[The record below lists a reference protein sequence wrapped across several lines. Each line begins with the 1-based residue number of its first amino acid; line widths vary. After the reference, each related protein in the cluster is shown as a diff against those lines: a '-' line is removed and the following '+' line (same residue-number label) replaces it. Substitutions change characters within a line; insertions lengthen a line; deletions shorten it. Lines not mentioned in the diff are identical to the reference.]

1 MSNAS
6 TAKAPAASAT
16 TATGTADPASLAP
29 AHVRAIAPYQA
40 GKPIGELAR
49 EYGIDE
55 ASIVKLA
62 SNENPLG
69 MPESARRA
77 MTAAMDELARYPDAN
92 GFDLKAALS
101 ARVGVPQDWLTLGN
115 GSNDILELAAH
126 AMLQPGLSAVYSQ
139 YAFVVYALATQACG
153 ARAIVVPAK
162 DHGHDLPAMR
172 QAIAEDTRIV
182 FVANPNNPTGTF
194 APAAEVEAFLA
205 SVPPQVVV
213 VLDEAYNEYLEP
225 ALRFDSTAWVRR
237 FPNLIVSRTFSK
249 AFGLAGLRVGYG
261 IAQPRLTDLL
271 HRVRQPFNVN
281 SLAQAAAIA
290 ALGDEDYLQRSY
302 DLNREGLQ
310 YLQATFDELGLP
322 YVPSYGNFVLVKVGD
337 AAGLNEK
344 LLRQGVIVRP
354 VAGYGL
360 PEWLRVSIGLP
371 GENRKFVAALR
382 HALGADTNLATNP
395 VTNPATGPAPARA

>member
-6 TAKAPAASAT
+6 TVKTSALADE
-16 TATGTADPASLAP
+16 ATGTASGPASLAP
-29 AHVRAIAPYQA
+29 AWVRGIAPYQA

-55 ASIVKLA
+55 HSIVKLA

-77 MTAAMDELARYPDAN
+77 MLAAMDELARYPDAN

-101 ARVGVPQDWLTLGN
+101 ARIGVPQDWLTLGN

-126 AMLQPGLSAVYSQ
+126 AMLQPGLSAVYAQ
-139 YAFVVYALATQACG
+139 YSFVVYALATQETG

-172 QAIAEDTRIV
+172 AAIADDTRIV
-182 FVANPNNPTGTF
+182 FIANPNNPTGTF
-194 APAAEVEAFLA
+194 APAAEVEAFLE

-225 ALRFDSTAWVRR
+225 ALRFDSTEWVRR

-249 AFGLAGLRVGYG
+249 AYGLAGLRVGYG
-261 IAQPRLTDLL
+261 VGQPALTDLL
-271 HRVRQPFNVN
+271 NRIRQPFNVN
-281 SLAQAAAIA
+281 SLAQAAAVA
-290 ALGDEDYLQRSY
+290 ALSDGAYLERSY
-302 DLNREGLQ
+302 RLNREGLLF
-310 YLQATFDELGLP
+310 LQQTFDELGLP
-322 YVPSYGNFVLVKVGD
+322 YVPSHGNFVLVKVGK
-337 AAGLNEK
+337 AGEVNEK

-354 VAGYGL
+354 VGGYGL

-371 GENRKFVAALR
+371 EENRRFADALR
-382 HALGADTNLATNP
+382 HALG
-395 VTNPATGPAPARA
+395 RA